1 MVHEWR
7 KKKVSMTKMP
17 KRQRTCRTGIAK
29 FPKEFNAADFT
40 GGPSWCNRFMC
51 RNQLSVHTR
60 TTVGQQLPDDWETKV
75 ESFRE
80 FVRRRKTDLG
90 ITGDSIFNTDEV
102 PMCFDAP
109 YSRTVD
115 ETGVNTVPIT
125 TTGNEKTHF
134 TVVLACSETG
144 KKLKPLVIFKRKTL
158 SKENVPN
165 GVVVHCQSKG
175 WVDRDGMAVWA
186 EKVWRRRPVP
196 FFNRTSLLLLDS
208 FSVHLHK
215 DVCGNLKKEH
225 KTTTAVIPGG
235 LTKVLQSLDISVNR
249 SFKAKIREQW
259 EKWRESTPI
268 QRQEK

>member
-1 MVHEWR
+1 MLQISPVAHHGVTTSCAETSCLSIQEPPL
-7 KKKVSMTKMP
+7 VS
-17 KRQRTCRTGIAK
+17 
-29 FPKEFNAADFT
+29 
-40 GGPSWCNRFMC
+40 
-51 RNQLSVHTR
+51 
-60 TTVGQQLPDDWETKV
+60 TVGQQHWSATLVSNVGHRW
-75 ESFRE
+75 
-80 FVRRRKTDLG
+80 
-90 ITGDSIFNTDEV
+90 
-102 PMCFDAP
+102 
-109 YSRTVD
+109 SRTVD

-158 SKENVPN
+158 PKENVSN

-225 KTTTAVIPGG
+225 KTMTAVIPGG
-235 LTKVLQSLDISVNR
+235 LTKVLQPLDISVNC

>member
-1 MVHEWR
+1 MNAQKRRRQSYSFEFKLNVVHRAEEIGNRAASREFDIGESMVREWR

-40 GGPSWCNRFMC
+40 GGPSWCNRFMR
-51 RNQLSVHTR
+51 RNQLSVRTR

-80 FVRRRKTDLG
+80 FVWRRKTDLG

-134 TVVLACSETG
+134 NVVLACSETG
-144 KKLKPLVIFKRKTL
+144 KKL
-158 SKENVPN
+158 
-165 GVVVHCQSKG
+165 
-175 WVDRDGMAVWA
+175 A
-186 EKVWRRRPVP
+186 EA
-196 FFNRTSLLLLDS
+196 TGDL
-208 FSVHLHK
+208 
-215 DVCGNLKKEH
+215 
-225 KTTTAVIPGG
+225 
-235 LTKVLQSLDISVNR
+235 
-249 SFKAKIREQW
+249 
-259 EKWRESTPI
+259 
-268 QRQEK
+268 